1 MTETVATETFEEKL
15 RRLANSI
22 ALENNADVFL
32 YTGEIEDSRVDELIK
47 LTKQPKP
54 NRKENIILMLTTN
67 GGSPDAAYRMARC
80 LKRQYKKLI
89 LYIYGVC
96 KSAGTLVSIGA
107 DEIILSD
114 FGEFGPLD
122 IQLGKKDE
130 LFETISGLNITQAL
144 ASLDTRAQNV
154 FRSTL
159 IDLKS
164 GSRGQLSTK
173 LAAEIASNLA
183 TGLYEKIYAQI
194 DPAHLGSIERS
205 IQIASDYG
213 TRLKTNNVKQG
224 TIDKLVN
231 GYSSHNFV
239 IDIEEAKLLFENV
252 RMPNDVEEELAGCLF
267 HLTRDPAESSAVW
280 KLNII
285 KEETTNESVDTTN
298 EQGEAGTRSR
308 GSSDNSSSSEANIK
322 AINQPRAVK

>member
-1 MTETVATETFEEKL
+1 
-15 RRLANSI
+15 
-22 ALENNADVFL
+22 
-32 YTGEIEDSRVDELIK
+32 
-47 LTKQPKP
+47 
-54 NRKENIILMLTTN
+54 MLTTS

-80 LKRQYKKLI
+80 LKRQYTKII

-107 DEIILSD
+107 NEIILSD

-144 ASLDTRAQNV
+144 TSLDARTQDV
-154 FRSTL
+154 FRSL
-159 IDLKS
+159 LVDLKS

-183 TGLYEKIYAQI
+183 TGLYESIYAQI
-194 DPAHLGSIERS
+194 DPSQLGSIERS
-205 IQIASDYG
+205 IHIASDYG
-213 TRLKTNNVKQG
+213 TRLQTKNVKRG

-239 IDIEEAKLLFENV
+239 IDIEEAKELFEIV
-252 RMPNDVEEELAGCLF
+252 RMPNDTEEELARCLSYV
-267 HLTRDPAESSAVW
+267 TRESAQKISVW
-280 KLNII
+280 KLNEVK
-285 KEETTNESVDTTN
+285 KEVINEPDKTSTEQSGTGAQSGGDTVNSTSSKANKKIAKRPRSV
-298 EQGEAGTRSR
+298 
-308 GSSDNSSSSEANIK
+308 K
-322 AINQPRAVK
+322 